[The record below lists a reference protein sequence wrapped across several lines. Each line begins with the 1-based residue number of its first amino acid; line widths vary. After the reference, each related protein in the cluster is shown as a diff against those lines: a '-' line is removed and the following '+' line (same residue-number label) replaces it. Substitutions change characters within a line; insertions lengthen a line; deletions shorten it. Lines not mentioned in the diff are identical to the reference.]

1 VVYPVSEQRA
11 AGGGAAAGEI
21 ALSEA
26 ARRLGVHYMT
36 AYRYVRTGQLSAA
49 RRNGRWLIAEDDLQA
64 FASSRSKRRPHDR
77 AGGATPGSPSSLVQ
91 RLLQGDEGG
100 CWQLLQTAAEHGR
113 SPQELLTALL
123 APAMKRIGDR
133 WEAGDLTVAD
143 EHRASAVALRLL
155 ARVAPMCLRPGRP
168 RGDVLLAC
176 VPGEQ
181 HSLPPA
187 IVAAIVRG
195 AGYHVVELGADTPLE
210 ALHEAVLG
218 RNLLAAGLSVASH
231 DRLPACRLGAEVV
244 RSAAPATLLMIGGPA
259 VTTAQQAQDLGA
271 DRWAADAHGVVTAL
285 EEMRVRGARSVAW
298 RQSENDPQS

>member
-1 VVYPVSEQRA
+1 VNDV
-11 AGGGAAAGEI
+11 AAGEI

-36 AYRYVRTGQLSAA
+36 VYRYVRTGQLLAA
-49 RRNGRWLIAEDDLQA
+49 RRDGRWLIAEDDLQA
-64 FASSRSKRRPHDR
+64 FASSRGKRRPPVP
-77 AGGATPGSPSSLVQ
+77 AGGATPVSPASLVN

-100 CWQLLQTAAEHGR
+100 CWQLLQTAVENGR
-113 SPQELLTALL
+113 SPQELLTGLL
-123 APAMKRIGDR
+123 APAMKRIGDG
-133 WEAGDLTVAD
+133 WEDGALTVVD

-155 ARVAPMCLRPGRP
+155 ARVGPLCLRPGRP
-168 RGDVLLAC
+168 RGEVLLAC

-195 AGYHVVELGADTPLE
+195 AGYQVVELGADTPLE

-231 DRLPACRLGAEVV
+231 DRSPACRLAVQVV
-244 RSAAPATLLMIGGPA
+244 RSAAPATPLLVGGPA

-271 DRWAADAHGVVTAL
+271 DRWAADAQGVVAAL
-285 EEMRVRGARSVAW
+285 EELRVRRAPRSASL
-298 RQSENDPQS
+298 RSETNSKS